1 MVTNDWRAFLPYTTQ
16 RRIRI
21 DVWQL
26 GLAFKLLQLAIIIF
40 LCIDLFKKN
49 EWAHSEVPGGRV
61 NAYGESIDAFTK
73 AKADNQLE
81 YCSSAKHDY
90 EYGDDPNSMYKYV
103 KPECRVLEPEEAVT
117 KAIGAVTFTT
127 SIIETI
133 DFAWKCRN
141 ETSFD
146 LDLDALVKEGKCNA
160 SKYIQGLTVVDEYS
174 PLNGVDRV
182 QCKCL
187 IREMYYVKGVEHMG
201 IVFEH
206 GYKTTNQAGSLHGSS
221 EIPADGLSTKIG
233 PDTYHGGDRIKM
245 SLEELIA
252 LNSRGYSLD
261 TKNPDAA
268 PDPNPSDG
276 DGRPFFRVTG
286 MKLRVD
292 IEYDNLNKDGTAGV
306 ANKDV
311 DAKIKVTAEGGW
323 AGPGAQVFIMEAPS
337 FDAASGTNSY
347 AKMVRYRQGVEVVFV
362 AAGLVYWFD
371 YMHLI
376 TVFAGAYIFLAI
388 AVVIMD
394 FIAFNVL
401 PNGVSKVLYAKRAE
415 RVSKVRSH
423 RSPSL
428 FLGLSLIIGLR
439 LSHC

>member
-16 RRIRI
+16 RRLRI

-26 GLAFKLLQLAIIIF
+26 GLAFKLLQLGIIIF
-40 LCIDLFKKN
+40 LCVDIFKAN
-49 EWAHSEVPGGRV
+49 GWAHSEVPGGRV
-61 NAYGESIDAFTK
+61 NAYGESTPDFEATV
-73 AKADNQLE
+73 AKPVNQVK
-81 YCSSAKHDY
+81 YCSSDEHDY
-90 EYGDDPNSMYKYV
+90 VFSDDPNSKYKYQ
-103 KPECRVLEPEEAVT
+103 KPACRALEPEEAVT
-117 KAIGAVTFTT
+117 KSIGAVSFTT
-127 SIIETI
+127 SVIETI
-133 DFAWKCRN
+133 ELAWKCTDGTGDDPDARKKQQACN
-141 ETSFD
+141 DAENKGTSI
-146 LDLDALVKEGKCNA
+146 G
-160 SKYIQGLTVVDEYS
+160 IEYS
-174 PLNGVDRV
+174 SVNGVAER

-187 IREMYYVKGVEHMG
+187 IRETYYVKGVEKMG
-201 IVFEH
+201 IAFEH
-206 GYKTTNQAGSLHGSS
+206 GYTTTAEAGSLNGGSETKGS
-221 EIPADGLSTKIG
+221 GLSTEIG
-233 PDTYHGGDRIKM
+233 GKTYDGGKDRIIM
-245 SLEELIA
+245 PLEELIA
-252 LNSRGYSLD
+252 LNSQGRALD
-261 TKNPDAA
+261 SSNADA
-268 PDPNPSDG
+268 G
-276 DGRPFFRVTG
+276 LDGRSGKDGAPFFRVTG

-292 IEYDNLNKDGTAGV
+292 IVYDNLNKDGTAGI

-323 AGPGAQVFIMEAPS
+323 AGPGAQIFIMEAPS

-347 AKMVRYRQGVEVVFV
+347 AKMERYRQGVEVVFV

>member
-16 RRIRI
+16 RRLRV

-40 LCIDLFKKN
+40 LCVDIFSEN
-49 EWAHSEVPGGRV
+49 AWAHSEVPGGRV
-61 NAYGESIDAFTK
+61 NAYGESTADFIA
-73 AKADNQLE
+73 AKADNQLD
-81 YCSSAKHDY
+81 YCSSDQHDY
-90 EYGDDPNSMYKYV
+90 VFDPNSMYKYQ
-103 KPECRVLEPEEAVT
+103 KPACRALEPEEAVT

-127 SIIETI
+127 SVIESI
-133 DFAWKCRN
+133 ELAWKCTDGTGDDPDARKKQEACN
-141 ETSFD
+141 DAENKGTSS
-146 LDLDALVKEGKCNA
+146 G
-160 SKYIQGLTVVDEYS
+160 IEYS
-174 PLNGVDRV
+174 SVNGVDER

-187 IREMYYVKGVEHMG
+187 IRETYYVKGVEKMG

-206 GYKTTNQAGSLHGSS
+206 GYTTTDRAGSLDGGSAREGS
-221 EIPADGLSTKIG
+221 GLSTQIG
-233 PDTYHGGDRIKM
+233 PKTFEGGKDRIIM
-245 SLEELIA
+245 PLEELIA
-252 LNSRGYSLD
+252 RNSQGRSLRSS
-261 TKNPDAA
+261 NADA
-268 PDPNPSDG
+268 G
-276 DGRPFFRVTG
+276 LDGRSGNDGAPFFRVTG

-292 IEYDNLNKDGTAGV
+292 IVYDNRNKDGTAGL
-306 ANKDV
+306 ANRDV
-311 DAKIKVTAEGGW
+311 DAEIKVTAEGGW

-362 AAGLVYWFD
+362 AAGYVYWFD

-376 TVFAGAYIFLAI
+376 TVFAGAYIFLAV

>member
-1 MVTNDWRAFLPYTTQ
+1 MVTNDWRAYLPYTTQ
-16 RRIRI
+16 RRLRI

-40 LCIDLFKKN
+40 LCVDIFSQN
-49 EWAHSEVPGGRV
+49 AWAHSEKPGGWV

-81 YCSSAKHDY
+81 YCSSAMHDY
-90 EYGDDPNSMYKYV
+90 EYNDDPNSMYKYV
-103 KPECRVLEPEEAVT
+103 RPECRVLEPEEAVT
-117 KAIGAVTFTT
+117 KGIGAVTFTT

-133 DFAWKCRN
+133 EFAWKCGI
-141 ETSFD
+141 EV
-146 LDLDALVKEGKCNA
+146 DALTKAGKCDA
-160 SKYIQGLTVVDEYS
+160 AKAAGLRVVDEYS

-206 GYKTTNQAGSLHGSS
+206 LYTTTSEAGSLKGSS

-233 PDTYHGGDRIKM
+233 GNTFDGGKDRMIMPLKD
-245 SLEELIA
+245 LIA
-252 LNSRGYSLD
+252 LNSQGYRLD
-261 TKNPDAA
+261 TKNPDAQT
-268 PDPNPSDG
+268 DPNPSDG
-276 DGRPFFRVTG
+276 DGKPFFRVTG

-311 DAKIKVTAEGGW
+311 DAEIKVTAAGGW
-323 AGPGAQVFIMEAPS
+323 AGAGAQVFIMEAPS
-337 FDAASGTNSY
+337 VDAASNTRSY
-347 AKMVRYRQGVEVVFV
+347 AKMERYRQGVEVVFV

-371 YMHLI
+371 YQHLI
-376 TVFAGAYIFLAI
+376 TVLTGAYLFLAI